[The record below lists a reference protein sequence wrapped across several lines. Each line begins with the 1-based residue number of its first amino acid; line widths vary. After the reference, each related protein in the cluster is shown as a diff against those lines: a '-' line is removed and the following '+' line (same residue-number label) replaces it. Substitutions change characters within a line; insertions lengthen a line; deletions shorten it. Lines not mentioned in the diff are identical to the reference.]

1 TSASA
6 FASSGFGALARDTA
20 SPFGSL
26 AGVKSS
32 ASPFSG
38 FSGQS
43 KLSSFAA
50 PTNTTERL
58 PSSTT
63 ETASTSPAL
72 GNSSSFPGGAQPKT
86 AGTSTFGTLG
96 SGRGFSGGFGAVA
109 GSGLSSFA
117 NPGGAGQIVG
127 LQGGSA
133 KFGAVAGDEE
143 DDEGD
148 DGDDEK
154 SEVRSPKP
162 DPERRV
168 VGKGEEDEETE
179 FQARAKLFIFTAAE
193 DDKKKMEWKER
204 GLGTLKFNVN
214 YIAKKARLILR
225 NDSTGRMV
233 LNSPIQV
240 NLDFGNRDAKPT
252 NGLVLFQGCLARDA
266 SAEGEAASKDS
277 PHVELLQLK

>member
-1 TSASA
+1 
-6 FASSGFGALARDTA
+6 
-20 SPFGSL
+20 
-26 AGVKSS
+26 
-32 ASPFSG
+32 
-38 FSGQS
+38 
-43 KLSSFAA
+43 
-50 PTNTTERL
+50 
-58 PSSTT
+58 
-63 ETASTSPAL
+63 
-72 GNSSSFPGGAQPKT
+72 
-86 AGTSTFGTLG
+86 
-96 SGRGFSGGFGAVA
+96 VA

-277 PHVELLQLK
+277 PHVELLQLKVRDTQSSEFCEVRMLICRLQLKQENALDLWDRVQQVKKRIKEDAWEETA